1 MKNSKNLNKKPNKMK
16 KLLTPC
22 VIVLI
27 GIFFAACEKVIDPG
41 DLPQQ
46 DARLVF
52 NSIIYTDSVI
62 KANISSSKSI
72 LSGKPYVF
80 IDNAVI
86 ELFEDDLFLQTLVN
100 KKNGNYLSS
109 VNAKSNKKYTVKV
122 SAPNYNSITASTT
135 LLGNISVSSIT
146 KYDTSTA
153 YYSLDSYGGDQKFI
167 YGATNYK
174 IKIIDDLTKTN
185 YYGIRP
191 IIEIYDDTGQKI
203 EDSGITATVQRNS
216 GDNTFNNGGYNA
228 PFIDIDDQT
237 LVNGKEIDVDLSVLI
252 NGSFDSDLMVGS
264 IKIFLELYNINEDFY
279 KYRLTLNDQTNTNG
293 SFFSEP
299 VMVYSNVSNGMGIF
313 AGANLN
319 TVFINTAVPKE

>member
-1 MKNSKNLNKKPNKMK
+1 MK
-16 KLLTPC
+16 KLLAHC
-22 VIVLI
+22 VIVLLW
-27 GIFFAACEKVIDPG
+27 IFFAACEKVIDPG
-41 DLPQQ
+41 ELPQQ

-80 IDNAVI
+80 IDNAVV
-86 ELFEDDLFLQTLVN
+86 ELFEDDLFLQILVN
-100 KKNGNYLSS
+100 KKNGNYLST
-109 VNAKSNKKYTVKV
+109 VNAKSNKKYSVKV
-122 SAPNYNSITASTT
+122 SAPNYNNITASTT
-135 LLGNISVSSIT
+135 MLGNISISNIT

-153 YYSLDSYGGDQKFI
+153 FYSLNSYGGDQKYI
-167 YGATNYK
+167 NGATNYK
-174 IKIIDDLTKTN
+174 LKIIDDLTKTN

-191 IIEIYDDTGQKI
+191 IIEIYDDAGEKI
-203 EDSGITATVQRNS
+203 DEPGIYVTVQRNS

-237 LVNGKEIDVDLSVLI
+237 LVNGKEIEVDLSVFI
-252 NGSFDSDLMVGS
+252 SGSFDSNLMVGS

-279 KYRLTLNDQTNTNG
+279 KYRSTLNDQTNTNG

-313 AGANLN
+313 AGTNIN
-319 TVFINTAVPKE
+319 IVFINTAIPKQ